1 LTNLTNLVYTERMV
15 ANVLSPEELVTEAKK
30 EVGEDE
36 TRLQE
41 DLQALRSWLKK
52 SPHLKEARQDDA
64 KLLQFLRGCKFSLE
78 RTKEK
83 LDLYNSCRASLPDW
97 FEPWDPSAPIFQK
110 IINFRHFLPLPG
122 YDCHGRQ
129 VILLRPGKLDPSK
142 TSLEE
147 VAMCTLAFLEL
158 VNEGN
163 AQAQVKGTVMLND
176 LQGAGPQHALMM
188 NPVSAKKMVM
198 LLQEAYPARPKGMHF
213 LNFPPAMQAVYN
225 LMQSFQKEKMRQ
237 RNKIHPKGDYA
248 SLWAEVGKEVLP
260 TEYGGE
266 GGPVADIEEKWQ
278 TKVMENKSWLM
289 EQARHKSN
297 ETLRPGKP
305 RSHADIFGIEGSFRR
320 LDID

>member
-1 LTNLTNLVYTERMV
+1 
-15 ANVLSPEELVTEAKK
+15 LSPEELVMEAKK

-266 GGPVADIEEKWQ
+266 GGPVADIEDKWQ

>member
-1 LTNLTNLVYTERMV
+1 MV
-15 ANVLSPEELVTEAKK
+15 ANVFSSEELITEAKK
-30 EVGEDE
+30 ELGEDE
-36 TRLQE
+36 ARKEE
-41 DLQALRSWLKK
+41 DLKALRSWLEK
-52 SPHLKEARQDDA
+52 SPHLKEARQDDG

-110 IINFRHFLPLPG
+110 ILNFRHFLPLPG

-129 VILLRPGKLDPSK
+129 VILLRTGKLDPSK
-142 TSLEE
+142 TALEE

-163 AQAQVKGTVMLND
+163 IQAQIKGTVMLND

-213 LNFPPAMQAVYN
+213 LNFPPAMQTVYN
-225 LMQSFQKEKMRQ
+225 LMQSFQKEKMRK
-237 RNKIHPKGDYA
+237 RNKIHTKGDYS

-266 GGPVADIEEKWQ
+266 GGPVADIEEQWRA
-278 TKVMENKSWLM
+278 KVMDSKSWLM
-289 EQARHKSN
+289 EQARHKAN
-297 ETLRPGKP
+297 ESLRPGKP